1 MEPMYLCDECLK
13 QYQKRSPVHDSEE
26 KQEST
31 HCDECAKKERELTF
45 PMYWIIPFWEIAPNS
60 GPTFG
65 FFMVDRRPA
74 TMRNR
79 FPKKPSGMFDI
90 PAIIALSGGAVSR
103 TRIHRHE
110 GFKKGR
116 HVTGDGL
123 LFFNGGA
130 FGVQI
135 QLEFESLLAD
145 A

>member
-1 MEPMYLCDECLK
+1 MGIEHGSNTNFYNVINLAILLWTTREVPRPGKRGWEMEPMYLCDECLK

-79 FPKKPSGMFDI
+79 FPKK
-90 PAIIALSGGAVSR
+90 AV
-103 TRIHRHE
+103 
-110 GFKKGR
+110 
-116 HVTGDGL
+116 
-123 LFFNGGA
+123 
-130 FGVQI
+130 
-135 QLEFESLLAD
+135 D
-145 A
+145 AERYV